1 MARYWTCGYGANHD
15 FGEKCDCA
23 EVTEQ
28 GNKKMKPPIEEDQGT
43 GQYTIHWPPK
53 KEKEW
58 IGRR

>member
-23 EVTEQ
+23 EVSEQ
-28 GNKKMKPPIEEDQGT
+28 EDEKIGAPIEEEQGT
-43 GQYTIHWPPK
+43 GQFTLRWPPEK
-53 KEKEW
+53 TKEW